1 MSQLIEKEKK
11 DGKEEGS
18 REIYVICFVFLLTFL
33 IYPYAHK
40 IDIMDFYL
48 GKSIFSP
55 NFITW
60 INLLLEFRLQREEKK
75 G

>member
-40 IDIMDFYL
+40 IGIIDFYL